1 MNNTLLKVENL
12 TKTFVENSGFLG
24 LGKRNI
30 HAVESVSFELKK
42 GEVLG
47 LVGESGSGK
56 TTLGRCVLRLIE
68 PSSGKIEFDGK
79 DITNLEIPAR
89 SSIGLGRSLQITNIF
104 LNFTLIE
111 NIIIAIQSKMNIAF
125 NFWKFSFIEKDFI
138 DIANNIL
145 QMEGLEEKK
154 DELSSNIS
162 HGDKRLLDLALS
174 VVITPKLLLL
184 DEPMAGVGKEDSK
197 KIIKIIKKLKS
208 EKKCSILLIEHDM
221 DTVFKLADRITV
233 MANGNILASGK
244 INEIKNN
251 KLVRKVY
258 LGEE

>member
-1 MNNTLLKVENL
+1 MNTLILDILNISKKFGGISATNNVSFNVKNNE
-12 TKTFVENSGFLG
+12 
-24 LGKRNI
+24 I
-30 HAVESVSFELKK
+30 HALI
-42 GEVLG
+42 GPNG
-47 LVGESGSGK
+47 AGK
-56 TTLGRCVLRLIE
+56 TTLINLISGELRVDKGNIL
-68 PSSGKIEFDGK
+68 FDGK
-79 DITNLEIPAR
+79 DITNLEIPKR
-89 SSIGLGRSLQITNIF
+89 SSIGLGRSFQITNIF

-138 DIANNIL
+138 DIANNVL
-145 QMEGLEEKK
+145 QMVGLEEKK
-154 DELSSNIS
+154 DDLASNIS